1 LFCLE
6 LGDFVG
12 FTKHTLHMDYITLNS
27 PHGARVLALQHVRN
41 AISSLVMVGKIGL
54 STGNTTKAL
63 EDLRIYEKQLSDSIK
78 L

>member
-1 LFCLE
+1 
-6 LGDFVG
+6 
-12 FTKHTLHMDYITLNS
+12 
-27 PHGARVLALQHVRN
+27 
-41 AISSLVMVGKIGL
+41 MVGKIGL